1 MPFFLSISTVRPVV
15 VVAFVV
21 QSSQQLLLRSEVA
34 PRVRVQIKVRL
45 FSKKYC
51 SPCVSTQLHLNVW
64 LDSPRSEKKSV
75 PFRIE
80 KLNFLRKLWSLA
92 FLAKKLVLISFFFY
106 LLKLRI
112 LTVKKSKFF
121 NGQKSSKKFFFEDLT
136 HIYISIQT
144 ITNSFEKFYG

>member
-1 MPFFLSISTVRPVV
+1 MNSLFYLPASYFAEQSIPYT
-15 VVAFVV
+15 
-21 QSSQQLLLRSEVA
+21 SQEVIHN
-34 PRVRVQIKVRL
+34 RVRVQIKVRA

-51 SPCVSTQLHLNVW
+51 SPCVSTQLHLNIW
-64 LDSPRSEKKSV
+64 FDSPRSEKKSV

-112 LTVKKSKFF
+112 LTVKKSKLF
-121 NGQKSSKKFFFEDLT
+121 NGQKSSKKIFFSRFNPQSY
-136 HIYISIQT
+136 IY
-144 ITNSFEKFYG
+144 